1 MKFSS
6 PTARDI
12 LCVFLCMCDMCND
25 AYKIF
30 SCQIVVRQ
38 VVNFYLMHTKN
49 LIRCVRQLR
58 AMSTVKPIMFCS
70 DVCMQ
75 WLEADFLENYVEK
88 WVKDISSDQQHS
100 PSERRKM
107 TLSVETLNGLR
118 ITGTIKK
125 IVRF

>member
-1 MKFSS
+1 
-6 PTARDI
+6 
-12 LCVFLCMCDMCND
+12 
-25 AYKIF
+25 
-30 SCQIVVRQ
+30 
-38 VVNFYLMHTKN
+38 
-49 LIRCVRQLR
+49 
-58 AMSTVKPIMFCS
+58 MSTVKPIMFCS

-88 WVKDISSDQQHS
+88 WMKDISSDQQHS

-125 IVRF
+125 IVRFLISY